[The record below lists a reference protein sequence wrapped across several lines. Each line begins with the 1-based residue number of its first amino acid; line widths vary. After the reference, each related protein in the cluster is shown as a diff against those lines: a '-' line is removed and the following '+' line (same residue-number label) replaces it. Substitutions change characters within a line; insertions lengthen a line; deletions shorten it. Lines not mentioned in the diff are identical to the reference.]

1 MLLLDQVL
9 KNLRRSPYQT
19 AAAVTVLT
27 LTFFISAIFV
37 LLAIGSAVILNY
49 FEERP
54 QIAAFF
60 ADSATFAEI
69 EQIKTEL
76 ENTNILSSVK
86 FVSKEEALAIYRE
99 QNREDPQ
106 LLELVTA
113 DILPASLEISAKDP
127 QALSQLASDLKS
139 KPQVEE
145 VVFQKDIVEKFA
157 KWIAVL
163 RIGGAVLIGFLIFVS
178 LVIILMITSFRIA
191 ARKEEISITQLIGAT
206 KWYIRRP
213 FLLEGIVY
221 GLGGAFLGTVVAY
234 ILFFVNRPFLVKFL
248 VGLPFFPINW
258 QILTIVGFSQIIG
271 GVLVGALGSLLALN
285 RYLR

>member
-1 MLLLDQVL
+1 MATLDQVL

-19 AAAVTVLT
+19 AAAVLVLT

-37 LLAIGSAVILNY
+37 LLAVGTAVILNY

-69 EQIKTEL
+69 EQIKKEL
-76 ENTNILSSVK
+76 EDTNLLSSAK
-86 FVSKEEALAIYRE
+86 FISKEEALAIYRE

-145 VVFQKDIVEKFA
+145 VVFQKDVVDRLS

-163 RIGGAVLIGFLIFVS
+163 RIGGIVLIGFLIFVS
-178 LVIILMITSFRIA
+178 LVVILMITSFRIA
-191 ARKEEISITQLIGAT
+191 ARREEISITQLIGAT
-206 KWYIRRP
+206 KWYLRRP
-213 FLLEGIVY
+213 FVLEGVAY
-221 GLGGAFLGTVVAY
+221 GLGGAFLGTAAAY
-234 ILFFVNRPFLVKFL
+234 ILFFANRPFLVKFL
-248 VGLPFFPINW
+248 VGLPFFPVSW
-258 QILTIVGFSQIIG
+258 QVLAIVGFCQLIG